1 MKIISRRA
9 LEPLTLDELHRLFA
23 DVTTELTASGPDMP
37 GRRNALASLETIEAE
52 IHARHL
58 DL

>member
-23 DVTTELTASGPDMP
+23 DVSQRLTTSDQGTPS
-37 GRRNALASLETIEAE
+37 RRNALASLETIEAE
-52 IHARHL
+52 INARHL